1 MKLSPRMRPAPH
13 QGSAGN
19 MFIGTVSIDMKIAL
33 EPLKEVLARMSNS
46 GFALRH
52 QSGPRQHCPEGGGR
66 GFDQSIT

>member
-33 EPLKEVLARMSNS
+33 EPLKEVLAQM
-46 GFALRH
+46 
-52 QSGPRQHCPEGGGR
+52 
-66 GFDQSIT
+66 